1 MLIGKSIFLPTPFE
15 SLKMHHL
22 IKEKLP
28 HHLAIIMDG
37 NGRWAE
43 KRSLDRVEGHRQGA
57 ESVRRIVRASR
68 EIEISYLTLFAF
80 SSENWSRPR
89 LEVDALMFLLRNYL
103 ETELQEMLENHI
115 RLMAIGDLARLPQE
129 VQTAL
134 QETVKKTAQGRGM
147 TLTLALS
154 YGGRDDILQAVRR
167 IMSHSRDGNLK
178 PEEIQE
184 ELFSKYLWSHNLP
197 DPDLL
202 IRTSGEMRISNFFL
216 WQLAYTEIYF
226 TPTLWPDFTREEFVQ
241 ALLSYQNRE
250 RRFGLTSE
258 QVRVE
263 GG

>member
-1 MLIGKSIFLPTPFE
+1 
-15 SLKMHHL
+15 MHRL
-22 IKEKLP
+22 LKEKLP

-57 ESVRRIVRASR
+57 ESVRMIVRASR
-68 EIEISYLTLFAF
+68 EIGVPYLTLFAF

-89 LEVDALMFLLRNYL
+89 AEVDALMILLKSYL
-103 ETELQEMLENHI
+103 SSELQEMLDRQI
-115 RLMAIGDLARLPQE
+115 RLLAVGELSRLPKE
-129 VQTAL
+129 VQTTL
-134 QETVKKTAQGRGM
+134 FDTMKKTSRATGM

-154 YGGRDDILQAVRR
+154 YGGRDDILQAIRR
-167 IMSHSRDGNLK
+167 LMFHCQDRSLTPQEIT
-178 PEEIQE
+178 EEV
-184 ELFSKYLWSHNLP
+184 FSKFLWTANLP

-216 WQLAYTEIYF
+216 WQLAYAEIYF
-226 TPTLWPDFTREEFVQ
+226 TPTLWPDFSKEEFIQ

-258 QVRVE
+258 QIRAE